1 MLLYNPQIDPVNNPS
16 LGLVGAGFNR
26 LIKAKVNRYIVAA
39 SSSTGMTWNDLR
51 IPQLSGWNGEKTAVL
66 ENSGEGVIYNQ
77 GNIWDLEISGG
88 IPYGGGT
95 TVKPIRTINS

>member
-39 SSSTGMTWNDLR
+39 SSSTGMTWNDR
-51 IPQLSGWNGEKTAVL
+51 SYRAGMAKRRRYWKTAVK
-66 ENSGEGVIYNQ
+66 GVIYNQ
-77 GNIWDLEISGG
+77 ENIWDLKISGG